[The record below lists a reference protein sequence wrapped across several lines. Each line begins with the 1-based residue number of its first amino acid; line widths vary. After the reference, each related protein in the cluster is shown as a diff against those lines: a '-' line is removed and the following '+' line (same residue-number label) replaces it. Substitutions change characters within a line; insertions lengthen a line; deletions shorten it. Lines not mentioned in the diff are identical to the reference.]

1 MPLRSRFFPGKR
13 SQRRTRVLDFSGLT
27 DKRKVCIESISVT
40 VVFAGNKLLLCI
52 SLISVVSKNLPKRIP
67 RLSFVYPESQYLLV
81 RTSYLRCISSVIL
94 VILIQLS
101 YLRQL
106 INTLVEVPITKAS
119 GSKMIYEPKIRS
131 QKFSIAKIYQ
141 TDRYLEQKTVQNVDQ
156 S

>member
-1 MPLRSRFFPGKR
+1 MPLRSGFFPAKR
-13 SQRRTRVLDFSGLT
+13 SQRRTCVLDFSGLT
-27 DKRKVCIESISVT
+27 DKRKV
-40 VVFAGNKLLLCI
+40 FAGNKLLSCI

-141 TDRYLEQKTVQNVDQ
+141 TDRYL
-156 S
+156 